1 MKIINTNFER
11 GMFFKGMYN
20 GRIIKITNVSKNYI
34 TYLCIDN
41 GKTFTTNRKTMEC
54 CYLVQ
59 IS

>member
-20 GRIIKITNVSKNYI
+20 DRIIKITNASKNYI

-41 GKTFTTNRKTMEC
+41 GKTFTTNRKTIER
-54 CYLVQ
+54 CYLER
-59 IS
+59 I